1 MMETYIAVTS
11 TAMSIAMC
19 LRILW
24 LERKLENASEA
35 ISAMALGMAEVTMED
50 GLITIKYKGV

>member
-1 MMETYIAVTS
+1 MEIYIALIS

-24 LERKLENASEA
+24 LERKLEHASEV
-35 ISAMALGMAEVTMED
+35 ISAIALGLAEITMED
-50 GLITIKYKGV
+50 NLITIKYKGV

>member
-1 MMETYIAVTS
+1 METYIALIS

-24 LERKLENASEA
+24 LERKLANASAA
-35 ISAMALGMAEVTMED
+35 ISAIALGLAEATIED
-50 GLITIKYKGV
+50 GLITIKYDGE

>member
-1 MMETYIAVTS
+1 MMEIYIAVIS

-24 LERKLENASEA
+24 LERKLENASEV
-35 ISAMALGMAEVTMED
+35 ISALALGIAEITIED
-50 GLITIKYKGV
+50 GLITIKYDGE

>member
-1 MMETYIAVTS
+1 MMETYIAVIS

-24 LERKLENASEA
+24 LERKLENASEVIA
-35 ISAMALGMAEVTMED
+35 ALALGTAEVTIED
-50 GLITIKYKGV
+50 DLIIIKYDGE

>member
-1 MMETYIAVTS
+1 MEIYIALIS

-24 LERKLENASEA
+24 LERKLENASAA

-50 GLITIKYKGV
+50 DLITIKYDGE

>member
-1 MMETYIAVTS
+1 MEIYIAVIS
-11 TAMSIAMC
+11 TAMGIAMC

-24 LERKLENASEA
+24 LERKLENACEA
-35 ISAMALGMAEVTMED
+35 ISAMASGTAEVTMED